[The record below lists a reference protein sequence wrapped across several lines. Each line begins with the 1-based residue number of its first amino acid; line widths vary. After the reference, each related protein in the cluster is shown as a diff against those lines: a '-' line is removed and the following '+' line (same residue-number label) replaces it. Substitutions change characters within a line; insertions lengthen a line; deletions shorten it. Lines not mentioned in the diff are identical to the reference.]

1 MTDVPLLPP
10 AASPSPHLDTVT
22 LLDLTLGTLSP
33 EAEEAA
39 LDHTRACDACAAAAR
54 RHEDEAAALR
64 AAHAGNAPAR
74 APALEARILAAVR
87 AASAAAAQGQA
98 ARRTPAPVRRGRGR
112 ELVLVA
118 AAGVVAVV
126 GLALAMPERAPGA
139 QALLRERVRR
149 SERVALGLEG
159 P

>member
-1 MTDVPLLPP
+1 MTEIPMLPP
-10 AASPSPHLDTVT
+10 AASPHLDPVT

-39 LDHTRACDACAAAAR
+39 LEHAGACDACAAATR
-54 RHEDEAAALR
+54 HHEDEAAALR
-64 AAHAGNAPAR
+64 AAHAGRAPAR

-87 AASAAAAQGQA
+87 AASAASAQGSS
-98 ARRTPAPVRRGRGR
+98 ARRTPLPTRRGRGR
-112 ELVLVA
+112 EVMLVVA
-118 AAGVVAVV
+118 AGLLAVF
-126 GLALAMPERAPGA
+126 GLAMAMPERAPGA